1 MRPAMARKELSSMG
15 RLTRDEWIVA
25 VTFAVMV
32 TGWVM
37 ADTLRLSLP
46 AVAFAGL
53 GVLLAAN
60 VLTLEEH
67 QSPGQ
72 YPGHFLLARG
82 AFRVER
88 PIE

>member
-1 MRPAMARKELSSMG
+1 MG
-15 RLTRDEWIVA
+15 RLARDEWIVA

-37 ADTLRLSLP
+37 ADSLRLSLP

-53 GVLLAAN
+53 GVLLATN
-60 VLTLEEH
+60 VLTLEDINL
-67 QSPGQ
+67 QGSTLVDLP
-72 YPGHFLLARG
+72 LARG

-88 PIE
+88 PAE